1 MINDRSTFETFKTQS
16 LVIIIQKGM
25 RIIFDGLREYIVIS
39 IWKC

>member
-1 MINDRSTFETFKTQS
+1 MTPDRSTFETFKTQS

-25 RIIFDGLREYIVIS
+25 RIIFDVLREYIVIS

>member
-1 MINDRSTFETFKTQS
+1 MINDRSTFEIFKTQS

-25 RIIFDGLREYIVIS
+25 RIIFDVLREYIVIS